1 MDNQDLVKVC
11 ESTHGTAISEQLEAV
26 LSGEG
31 MDDQNNN
38 ALSLIAKFLRKYAKK
53 YDNEEWSDLADEI
66 DRYLKEP

>member
-31 MDDQNNN
+31 KENQNNN
-38 ALSLIAKFLRKYAKK
+38 ALSIIAKFLRKYATK
-53 YDNEEWSDLADEI
+53 YGNEEWSDLADEI
-66 DRYLKEP
+66 DQYLKMP